1 MYTKNIIGIKDAREN
16 QIDIVG
22 GKGANLG
29 LMISRGIPVP
39 DGFIITANAY
49 KNFLKSNGILEII
62 EQKISNMDKETLSME
77 DKTEEIRNLIL
88 KAEFSKDLKED
99 ILSRFNKFKKPI
111 HLAVRS
117 SATAE
122 DLPEASFA
130 GQQETYLNIMNKENL
145 FESIKKCFSSLWSIR
160 SFSYRTNNG
169 YDHLNVGIAVVV
181 QEMIESDIS
190 GVMFTSN
197 PITAEK
203 EIMIDASY
211 NLGEAIVSGKVT
223 PDNYVLDKNG
233 KEIAFIL
240 GSKEISVV
248 YSDKGTVVVN
258 NSSDMREKRCLNNE
272 NLKELFD
279 MTLKIEEIYK
289 KPMDIEWAIRNKK
302 VYILQARPITTIK
315 KKQNKN
321 ARKQYSQKEKKYLN
335 NMIEHFPVACYPL
348 DYEIAMILQNMKFE
362 LFKEVGIKIE
372 SPIYMDNMGI
382 IHMNKIRWKANPK
395 VLRFFKVYSEYKDNE
410 KNIEYGEK
418 ILDSC
423 KKELKVIE
431 QDINENSYKFS
442 LCDVDKYMSNIISIH
457 KRISFARFRYFLFPS
472 VIIGEKLDKELKSIN
487 QNYTEYD
494 LLSDLDYVT
503 IDMNKDI
510 DILSKTLL
518 KNEELVKDLIEGAS
532 YEFIKEKYDCDSI
545 EIKEF
550 FNKYG
555 WKSNYCCIPFSS
567 SSWNEEPNR
576 FIKLLKITVS
586 ENKEYE
592 ENKSGKYLSILREL
606 ERSKGKKRF
615 KKTMLDI
622 TYYRLAHVRR
632 EESQY
637 LWETGFGLL
646 RMLLKQIEALL
657 NTKKEDLLYLS
668 FEELRKVIA
677 IGKLEHEYMEFISY
691 RKNHR
696 KEAEELWEQ
705 MTLDAFS
712 DNEKDIFEGISGSSG
727 VVRGRVCIIK
737 NHTEFD
743 KLKEDNILICPYT
756 DPEWTPLFKIA
767 KGVVSDTGG
776 ALSHAAIVAREYN
789 IPAVL
794 GVGNATVNLSD
805 GDYILVDGNN
815 GIVKRLSE
823 EII

>member
-321 ARKQYSQKEKKYLN
+321 ARKQYSQKEK
-335 NMIEHFPVACYPL
+335 
-348 DYEIAMILQNMKFE
+348 
-362 LFKEVGIKIE
+362 
-372 SPIYMDNMGI
+372 
-382 IHMNKIRWKANPK
+382 
-395 VLRFFKVYSEYKDNE
+395 
-410 KNIEYGEK
+410 
-418 ILDSC
+418 
-423 KKELKVIE
+423 
-431 QDINENSYKFS
+431 
-442 LCDVDKYMSNIISIH
+442 SI
-457 KRISFARFRYFLFPS
+457 
-472 VIIGEKLDKELKSIN
+472 
-487 QNYTEYD
+487 
-494 LLSDLDYVT
+494 
-503 IDMNKDI
+503 
-510 DILSKTLL
+510 
-518 KNEELVKDLIEGAS
+518 
-532 YEFIKEKYDCDSI
+532 
-545 EIKEF
+545 
-550 FNKYG
+550 
-555 WKSNYCCIPFSS
+555 
-567 SSWNEEPNR
+567 
-576 FIKLLKITVS
+576 
-586 ENKEYE
+586 
-592 ENKSGKYLSILREL
+592 
-606 ERSKGKKRF
+606 
-615 KKTMLDI
+615 
-622 TYYRLAHVRR
+622 
-632 EESQY
+632 
-637 LWETGFGLL
+637 
-646 RMLLKQIEALL
+646 
-657 NTKKEDLLYLS
+657 
-668 FEELRKVIA
+668 
-677 IGKLEHEYMEFISY
+677 
-691 RKNHR
+691 
-696 KEAEELWEQ
+696 
-705 MTLDAFS
+705 
-712 DNEKDIFEGISGSSG
+712 
-727 VVRGRVCIIK
+727 
-737 NHTEFD
+737 
-743 KLKEDNILICPYT
+743 
-756 DPEWTPLFKIA
+756 
-767 KGVVSDTGG
+767 
-776 ALSHAAIVAREYN
+776 
-789 IPAVL
+789 
-794 GVGNATVNLSD
+794 
-805 GDYILVDGNN
+805 
-815 GIVKRLSE
+815 
-823 EII
+823 